1 MFEATPEF
9 LKITQI
15 NENGEEVNKA
25 QLRPRSSR
33 TVLTFGFSNP
43 WGPLT
48 VVLLVLEGTLGATG
62 FLHAFRSTKAR
73 RKSLWTRVPEGSS
86 QESETENEL

>member
-1 MFEATPEF
+1 MFEATPEL

-15 NENGEEVNKA
+15 NENGKEVNKA
-25 QLRPRSSR
+25 QLRPRNSR
-33 TVLTFGFSNP
+33 TVVTFGFSNP

-48 VVLLVLEGTLGATG
+48 VVLLVLVGTQGATG
-62 FLHAFRSTKAR
+62 FLHAFRSWTAR
-73 RKSLWTRVPEGSS
+73 EKSLWTRVPEGSS

>member
-1 MFEATPEF
+1 MFEATPEL

-15 NENGEEVNKA
+15 NENGKEVNKA
-25 QLRPRSSR
+25 QLRPRNSR
-33 TVLTFGFSNP
+33 TVVTFGFSNP

-48 VVLLVLEGTLGATG
+48 VVLLVLVGTLGATG
-62 FLHAFRSTKAR
+62 FLHAFRSWTER
-73 RKSLWTRVPEGSS
+73 EKSLWTRVPEGSS